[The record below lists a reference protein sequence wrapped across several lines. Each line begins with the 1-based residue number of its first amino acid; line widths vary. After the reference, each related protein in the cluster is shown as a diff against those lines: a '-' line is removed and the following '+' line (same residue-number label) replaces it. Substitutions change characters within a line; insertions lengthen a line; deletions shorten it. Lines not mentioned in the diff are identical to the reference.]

1 MLQLIETS
9 GIKFAVSGML
19 TITSKLYKTDALN
32 TDEDYHTENHQ
43 TPQYG
48 DILDVTYVTIG
59 RTIWQRHVL
68 MHLCSSY
75 Y

>member
-1 MLQLIETS
+1 MLQLIETI
-9 GIKFAVSGML
+9 GIKFAVCGML
-19 TITSKLYKTDALN
+19 TKISKWYKTDALN
-32 TDEDYHTENHQ
+32 TDEEYHKENHQ

-48 DILDVTYVTIG
+48 DILDVTYVTTD
-59 RTIWQRHVL
+59 RMIWQRHVL